1 MTEEAP
7 RPRPVRYRDAP
18 ARKRRTFWLVVPAAV
33 VLVLVVLVVVLGIA
47 SRAWAEQYVEDQVE
61 QNLPEGVTGDVTAK
75 IGGGP
80 VVFQYLS
87 GRFDDIALTST
98 DLAIAGVPVTAHL
111 QATGVPT
118 DLTLP
123 VQHLTGTVSFG
134 EDALQALLAAQGD
147 TGTLTIA
154 DGGIQYRGTTKV
166 LGFGIDYLVTAQPS
180 LDGGVLH
187 LEPTDARI
195 QKGNIDLDA
204 SRLIRFVAPDGY
216 DFCIAQY
223 LPRSLSLDSVLVGA
237 GGATVGLSGDGV
249 LLDEDALADTGSC
262 P

>member
-1 MTEEAP
+1 MSEEVP
-7 RPRPVRYRDAP
+7 RRRRR
-18 ARKRRTFWLVVPAAV
+18 ARWLVVPAVV
-33 VLVLVVLVVVLGIA
+33 VLVLAALVAVVGIG
-47 SRAWAEQYVEDQVE
+47 SRGWAEQYVEDQVE
-61 QNLPEGVTGDVTAK
+61 QNLPEGVTGKVTAE

-87 GRFDDIALTST
+87 GRFDDITLTST
-98 DLAIAGVPVTAHL
+98 DLRIADVPVKAHL
-111 QATGVPT
+111 RATGVPA

-147 TGTLTIA
+147 TGTVTIA
-154 DGGIQYRGTTKV
+154 DGGIQYAGTAEV
-166 LGFGIDYLVTAQPS
+166 LGLGIDYTVTAQPS

-195 QKGNIDLDA
+195 KRGSIDLDA

-216 DFCIAQY
+216 DLCIAQY